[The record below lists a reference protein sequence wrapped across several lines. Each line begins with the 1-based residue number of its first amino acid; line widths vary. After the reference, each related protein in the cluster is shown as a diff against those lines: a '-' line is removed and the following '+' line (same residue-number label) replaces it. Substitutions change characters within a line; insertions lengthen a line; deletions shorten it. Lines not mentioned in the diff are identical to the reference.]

1 MGRGTLASLR
11 GSFFGTPESSCY
23 ALGMVASAL
32 LFLVSA
38 VASIVVLLFSDL
50 QGWKAWAN
58 LLVPAMA
65 LDFLV
70 DAFINGR
77 KALAPAPKG
86 SG

>member
-1 MGRGTLASLR
+1 MGRATLASLR
-11 GSFFGTPESSCY
+11 GSFFGTPESSRY

-50 QGWKAWAN
+50 QGWKAWVN

-65 LDFLV
+65 LYFLV

-77 KALAPAPKG
+77 KALAHSPQR
-86 SG
+86 